1 MSTRARRAPGRRT
14 RPSSSNAAGR
24 SRRFRRTNPLT
35 AAEKA
40 EWRKALAPVR
50 KDVEGRVGKE
60 VLNAVDKESAALGIK

>member
-1 MSTRARRAPGRRT
+1 IAEQENKQALEAIRKNGKTEIYT
-14 RPSSSNAAGR
+14 
-24 SRRFRRTNPLT
+24 LT

-40 EWRKALAPVR
+40 EWRKALLPVR